1 MSIIKIEML
10 SSKELEIGQKLKG
23 VFIEDKMYYDSLPK
37 YDKYIIRL
45 LDKDSNSCGFASR
58 ESSFSK
64 HSPRDII
71 QAIYDLEMD
80 FNKTIEFE
88 IINTENISKNK
99 KKLFTLKL
107 INSQITSKIVGIT
120 STKKA
125 ELSINK
131 YLDKYEDRVCN
142 ISQNNDTKVKEVVLN
157 VKGDAKSNP
166 KRTTVTRLIKNLETP
181 ALELTTD
188 SNSNLRVLYNN
199 EYAGEVLD
207 SPNDL
212 YIDNIIS
219 VKCKSNI
226 PLGYTI
232 LVKYTL
238 TDIEENTINKYSQ
251 DIISMEEDSNLK
263 SEMTSLSNKADN
275 HIPDKFFR
283 ADKNELL
290 KIVEYMNKLC
300 IPESL
305 IDKVLESHEP
315 FEEKYLKRIPYSSDE
330 SFTPWVMSEGDRNL
344 LLLAIVQIEEGF
356 NLRLVGGKG
365 TGKNTFL
372 ETLSWIYQRPMF
384 TQSASSDIDTS
395 ILIGDKNL
403 EHKIINDTVVQDIG
417 FEAGLLIEAMEVGGF
432 FEFGEGNSC
441 RPGVLMSLHT
451 ILDNRKFMD
460 IKGYK
465 LVQAHSRFSFIL
477 TMNVDYEGCNELNQ
491 GFRDRFATIKF
502 PPPKEIKTILKHTCK
517 FASEENI
524 DICNRV
530 YKNILGLSSEL
541 QSEEVVTIR
550 GYIRTLQMAK
560 YVPIEEALAC
570 CITDN
575 VSDDI
580 LISRRIKHIIEN
592 IIG

>member
-10 SSKELEIGQKLKG
+10 SNKELEIGQKLKG

-45 LDKDSNSCGFASR
+45 FDKDSNSCGFASR
-58 ESSFSK
+58 ESLFSEYNPK
-64 HSPRDII
+64 HII

-80 FNKTIEFE
+80 FNKSIEFE
-88 IINTENISKNK
+88 IINTEDISRNK

-107 INSQITSKIVGIT
+107 LDYKITSKILGLT
-120 STKKA
+120 PSKKA
-125 ELSINK
+125 EVSINK
-131 YLDKYEDRVCN
+131 YLDKYEDRTCN
-142 ISQNNDTKVKEVVLN
+142 ILQNNNLDTREIILN

-166 KRTTVTRLIKNLETP
+166 KRTTVTRLIKNSETP
-181 ALELTTD
+181 DLALTLD
-188 SNSNLRVLYNN
+188 NNSKLRVKYEN

-207 SPNDL
+207 SPTDL
-212 YIDNIIS
+212 YINNIIS
-219 VKCKSNI
+219 VKCNSNI
-226 PLGYTI
+226 PLGYSI
-232 LVKYTL
+232 LVEYKPAT
-238 TDIEENTINKYSQ
+238 IE
-251 DIISMEEDSNLK
+251 DEDSHESVQETMDIMKNVSLNN
-263 SEMTSLSNKADN
+263 ETMTSTSICNSTTE
-275 HIPDKFFR
+275 KFFR

-290 KIVEYMNKLC
+290 KIVEYLNNLQ
-300 IPESL
+300 IPETL
-305 IDKVLESHEP
+305 IDKVIESHEP
-315 FEEKYLKRIPYSSDE
+315 FEEKYLKRIPHSLDE

-344 LLLAIVQIEEGF
+344 ILLAIVQIEEGF

-417 FEAGLLIEAMEVGGF
+417 FETGLLIEAMEVGGF
-432 FEFGEGNSC
+432 FELGEGNSC

-465 LVQAHSRFSFIL
+465 VVQANSRFSFIL

-502 PPPKEIKTILKHTCK
+502 PPPKEIKSILKHTCK
-517 FASEENI
+517 FASDENI
-524 DICNRV
+524 DICNRI

-560 YVPIEEALAC
+560 YIPIEEALEC

-580 LISRRIKHIIEN
+580 LISRRIKQIIEN
-592 IIG
+592 ITG

>member
-10 SSKELEIGQKLKG
+10 SNKELHIGQKLNG

-45 LDKDSNSCGFASR
+45 FDKDSNSCGFASR
-58 ESSFSK
+58 ESLFSK
-64 HSPRDII
+64 NSPKDII

-80 FNKTIEFE
+80 FNKSIEFE
-88 IINTENISKNK
+88 VINTEDISKNK

-107 INSQITSKIVGIT
+107 LDSKITAKILGLT
-120 STKKA
+120 SSKKA
-125 ELSINK
+125 ELSIDKYLDK
-131 YLDKYEDRVCN
+131 YLDKYEDKVCN
-142 ISQNNDTKVKEVVLN
+142 FSQDNNINTKEVTLN

-166 KRTTVTRLIKNLETP
+166 RRTVVTRLIKNLETP
-181 ALELTTD
+181 DLELTLD
-188 SNSNLRVLYNN
+188 DNSKLRVRYDG

-207 SPNDL
+207 SPTDL
-212 YIDNIIS
+212 HISNVIS

-232 LVKYTL
+232 VVKYNPV
-238 TDIEENTINKYSQ
+238 DIMENSSYKHIQEVNALEKNTEINLLDKTNS
-251 DIISMEEDSNLK
+251 S
-263 SEMTSLSNKADN
+263 TSK
-275 HIPDKFFR
+275 KFFR

-305 IDKVLESHEP
+305 IDKVLETHEP
-315 FEEKYLKRIPYSSDE
+315 FEEKYLKRIPHSSDE

-403 EHKIINDTVVQDIG
+403 EHKIVNNTVVQDIG
-417 FEAGLLIEAMEVGGF
+417 FETGLLIEAMEVGGF

-465 LVQAHSRFSFIL
+465 LVQANPRFSFIL

-560 YVPIEEALAC
+560 YVPIEEALEC

-592 IIG
+592 ITG